1 MVAMVNRGLLTINK
15 DAFQY
20 ITEHLEATSQMTLY
34 KIMALY
40 RILGEQGGHLE
51 CHLRT
56 IFWVITHLYSNRY
69 SNSVYIGYD
78 NVLLYGPCPPLPSLS
93 VKK

>member
-1 MVAMVNRGLLTINK
+1 MVNRGLLTINK

-40 RILGEQGGHLE
+40 RILGEQGGAF
-51 CHLRT
+51 RM
-56 IFWVITHLYSNRY
+56 SPA
-69 SNSVYIGYD
+69 D
-78 NVLLYGPCPPLPSLS
+78 NILGDNTFVL
-93 VKK
+93 K